1 MLIIFLTQIAIQASI
16 CAGLYP
22 NVAAMSKD
30 SIQAGHASALS
41 RRAGLSPDQR
51 PQWSD
56 GRREVFIHPTSVN
69 HMVSEYRQPFLVFHE
84 KVSAQLSLVLQ

>member
-1 MLIIFLTQIAIQASI
+1 
-16 CAGLYP
+16 
-22 NVAAMSKD
+22 MSKD

-84 KVSAQLSLVLQ
+84 KVSAQLSLVLQYLGYIWATLKFKSLVNHFGYTQVQ